1 VRQVGASHAPS
12 GASFQVEQVTLQVTL
27 QVEQVFQVKQ
37 VKSTHKGV
45 QQMLHGFIKTPKNM
59 TPREAKAWDKQV
71 KRIRKEEQALEA
83 LERKDEAL
91 DAEFEKAI
99 AAVQKKYDKLNEA
112 MALKIAKQEGY
123 CKAEEDNLFDLE
135 EIIEERKEK
144 ALAQQSKGAK
154 R

>member
-1 VRQVGASHAPS
+1 
-12 GASFQVEQVTLQVTL
+12 
-27 QVEQVFQVKQ
+27 
-37 VKSTHKGV
+37 
-45 QQMLHGFIKTPKNM
+45 MLHGFIKTPKNM